1 MSVKCGGETFLNV
14 YAPSGSAN
22 KRERWKMFNELAV
35 LLLAMGRDKLPVM
48 LGDWNCVLAE
58 LDTTNNFEAKY
69 CKVLHRIVQTLEYQD
84 CFRHLHHQAQEYTFH
99 RGPHVAQSRLDRVY
113 LPPHLVTSLLSVR
126 HAPGV
131 SDHCQ
136 VEVELAL
143 RAGLARNSQNNT
155 RQTYWKLNISL
166 LSDPE
171 FKPKFQYLYHELRTL
186 IGEYDDHADWW
197 ETLAKPAIAK
207 FCKDFSSKLA
217 KERKSTK
224 KFLYAALKI
233 FLREED
239 WVEVA
244 RTKER
249 IRKMLVYDLTGLQ
262 IRSRNS
268 EHAEEESGSLY
279 HCNREKK
286 RTGSKHLSQMRY
298 NNVEGEEEVTDDV
311 SKIEELAV
319 SFYDALFNGR
329 HDKDLHDTGEAFQ
342 PSERYLEEFLNTFV
356 PSQ

>member
-1 MSVKCGGETFLNV
+1 M
-14 YAPSGSAN
+14 
-22 KRERWKMFNELAV
+22 
-35 LLLAMGRDKLPVM
+35 
-48 LGDWNCVLAE
+48 
-58 LDTTNNFEAKY
+58 
-69 CKVLHRIVQTLEYQD
+69 
-84 CFRHLHHQAQEYTFH
+84 
-99 RGPHVAQSRLDRVY
+99 
-113 LPPHLVTSLLSVR
+113 
-126 HAPGV
+126 
-131 SDHCQ
+131 
-136 VEVELAL
+136 
-143 RAGLARNSQNNT
+143 
-155 RQTYWKLNISL
+155 
-166 LSDPE
+166 
-171 FKPKFQYLYHELRTL
+171 
-186 IGEYDDHADWW
+186 
-197 ETLAKPAIAK
+197 
-207 FCKDFSSKLA
+207 
-217 KERKSTK
+217 
-224 KFLYAALKI
+224 KI

-298 NNVEGEEEVTDDV
+298 NNVEGEEEVNDNV

-329 HDKDLHDTGEAFQ
+329 HDKDLHDTGEPFQ